1 MAVRPSASGRQ
12 STGHEEGEFI
22 VVISSCWSLSSS
34 RWLLA
39 AALLVTA
46 TACKREPVEPPPAPP
61 TPSAAVE
68 PEDPPFPEAL
78 LARAEVPAAVAQVE
92 EPAPPP
98 EPPFTGDLAA
108 LRKRGT
114 LRVLVD
120 GTEEDSLP
128 REGMP
133 REQDRAL
140 LERFAEKYGMAVEFL
155 AVDSFDQLIPL
166 LREGRGDLIAA
177 DLTVTPERAKDIAF
191 TRPMARV
198 SEVVVGK
205 RGEKGLPRKP
215 EELAGRTVH
224 VRASST
230 FAASLKELANG
241 KAPGLVIEAVPE
253 TLDPEELAWQ
263 VSRGERPL
271 TVVDSHLLTAMETYN
286 PDVEGLFAI
295 AEGRQLAWAVRLEN
309 PALRA
314 ALDAFLVERALTEHR
329 DRLVTADLDG
339 IRKRGVLRVLT
350 RNSPVTYFLHR
361 GEQAGFD
368 YQMAKLAAEALKVR
382 LEVVVPPT
390 YEQLITWLK
399 EGRGDVIAAA
409 LTATPERAKQVAFS
423 TPYLYV
429 DEVLV
434 QRAGAAK
441 PESLDALK
449 GQAIHLRK
457 SSSHFGTMSVLAAQH
472 GFTLVEEPED
482 MDTETLIDRVA
493 RGEIPYT
500 VTDSHILAAERVY
513 RDDVEAALTVPGQG
527 EPAGKDGH
535 YGIAFAVRQENPKL
549 RAFLDGFVKKTYRG
563 VDYNV
568 SRRRY
573 FEGHRD
579 EAPATVETA
588 LATGAI
594 SPYDPLVQ
602 SYSARYGLD
611 WRLMVAQMFQESRFD
626 PKARSWVGA
635 QGLFQVMP
643 ATGKELGFRKLEDP
657 DQGIHAGVKYMHQLI
672 GRIAPEIPFKQRLR
686 FALASYNAGLGH
698 VLDARRI
705 AQEQGL
711 DPNRWFGNVEKA
723 MLMLEKPKYYRRARH
738 GFCRGSEPVKY
749 VSEIQTRYGNYTAVV
764 QR

>member
-1 MAVRPSASGRQ
+1 MV
-12 STGHEEGEFI
+12 F
-22 VVISSCWSLSSS
+22 SSCWSPSSA

-39 AALLVTA
+39 AALLVTV
-46 TACKREPVEPPPAPP
+46 TACKREADEPPPAPP
-61 TPSAAVE
+61 AKPIVVE
-68 PEDPPFPEAL
+68 EDDPPFPEEL
-78 LARAEVPAAVAQVE
+78 LARSEAPTPAAAPA
-92 EPAPPP
+92 EPTPPP
-98 EPPFTGDLAA
+98 EPPFTGDLAE

-120 GTEEDSLP
+120 GSEEEALP
-128 REGMP
+128 RQGMP
-133 REQDRAL
+133 QEQDRAW
-140 LERFAEKYGMAVEFL
+140 LERFAEKHGMRVEL
-155 AVDSFDQLIPL
+155 IPVASFDQLIPM

-177 DLTVTPERAKDIAF
+177 DLTVTPERAKEIAF
-191 TRPMARV
+191 TRPLARV
-198 SEVVVGK
+198 NEVVVGK
-205 RGEKGLPRKP
+205 RGAQGLPHKP

-230 FAASLKELANG
+230 FAATLKELAKE

-271 TVVDSHLLTAMETYN
+271 TVVDSHLLTAMEAYN
-286 PDVEGLFAI
+286 PDVEGLFPI

-314 ALDAFLVERALTEHR
+314 ALDAFLIERALTEGR
-329 DRLVTADLDG
+329 DQRVTVDLDG

-390 YEQLITWLK
+390 YEELLAWLK

-409 LTATPERAKQVAFS
+409 LTATEERAKQVAFS
-423 TPYLYV
+423 MPYLYV

-434 QRAGAAK
+434 QKAGAGK
-441 PESLDALK
+441 PASLDALK

-457 SSSHFGTMSVLAAQH
+457 SSSHFANLSALAAQH

-513 RDDVEAALTVPGQG
+513 RDDVEAAMTLPGQG
-527 EPAGKDGH
+527 TPAGKDGH
-535 YGIAFAVRQENPKL
+535 YGIAFAVRKESPKL
-549 RAFLDGFVKKTYRG
+549 KAFLDGFVKKTYRG
-563 VDYNV
+563 VEYNV
-568 SRRRY
+568 ARRRY

-588 LATGAI
+588 LGAGEI

-602 SYSARYGLD
+602 TYSARYGLD
-611 WRLMVAQMFQESRFD
+611 WRLMVAQMFQESRFN

-643 ATGKELGFRKLEDP
+643 ATGRELGFVKLEDP

-686 FALASYNAGLGH
+686 FALAAYNAGLGH

-705 AQEQGL
+705 ALEQGL
-711 DPNRWFGNVEKA
+711 DANRWFGNVEKA

-738 GFCRGSEPVKY
+738 GFCRGTEPVKY
-749 VSEIQTRYGNYTAVV
+749 VSEIQTRYGNYTEVV

>member
-1 MAVRPSASGRQ
+1 MELP
-12 STGHEEGEFI
+12 
-22 VVISSCWSLSSS
+22 SCWSLSSS

-46 TACKREPVEPPPAPP
+46 TACKPEPARPPPAPP
-61 TPSAAVE
+61 APVAVE
-68 PEDPPFPEAL
+68 QEDPPFPEEVLPLPDA
-78 LARAEVPAAVAQVE
+78 AASPTAEPVR
-92 EPAPPP
+92 PP

-108 LRKRGT
+108 LRKKGT
-114 LRVLVD
+114 LRVLVE
-120 GTEEDSLP
+120 GTEEDFLP
-128 REGMP
+128 RQGMP
-133 REQDRAL
+133 KAQDRAL
-140 LERFAEKYGMAVEFL
+140 LERFAEKHGMTVEFL
-155 AVDSFDQLIPL
+155 AVDSFDKLIPL
-166 LREGRGDLIAA
+166 LREGRGDVIAA
-177 DLTVTPERAKDIAF
+177 DLTVTPERAKELAF
-191 TRPMARV
+191 TRPLARV

-205 RGEKGLPRKP
+205 RGEKGLPRKS

-230 FAASLKELANG
+230 FAASLQALAKD
-241 KAPGLVIEAVPE
+241 KAPGLVVEAAPE
-253 TLDPEELAWQ
+253 TSDPEELAWQ

-271 TVVDSHLLTAMETYN
+271 TVVDSHLLSAIETYN
-286 PDVEGLFAI
+286 SDVEGLFPI

-368 YQMAKLAAEALKVR
+368 YQMAKLAAQALKVR

-390 YEQLITWLK
+390 YDQLIPWLK
-399 EGRGDVIAAA
+399 EGRGDVIASA
-409 LTATPERAKQVAFS
+409 LTATVERAKLVAF
-423 TPYLYV
+423 TRPYLYV

-434 QRAGAAK
+434 QRAGAEK
-441 PESLDALK
+441 PASLDALK
-449 GQAIHLRK
+449 GKAIHLRR
-457 SSSHFGTMSVLAAQH
+457 SSSHFATLSALAVQH

-500 VTDSHILAAERVY
+500 VTDSHILAAEQVY

-535 YGIAFAVRQENPKL
+535 HGIAFAVRQDNPKL
-549 RAFLDGFVKKTYRG
+549 RAFLDGFVQKTYRG
-563 VDYNV
+563 TEYNLA
-568 SRRRY
+568 RRRY
-573 FEGHRD
+573 FEGRRS
-579 EAPATVETA
+579 EAPATVETVA
-588 LATGAI
+588 GTI
-594 SPYDPLVQ
+594 SPYDTLVQ

-657 DQGIHAGVKYMHQLI
+657 DEGIHAGVKYMHQLI

-686 FALASYNAGLGH
+686 FALAAYNAGLGH
-698 VLDARRI
+698 VLDARRL
-705 AQEQGL
+705 ATEQGL
-711 DPNRWFGNVEKA
+711 DPNRWFGNVEKT
-723 MLMLEKPKYYRRARH
+723 MLLLEKPKFYRRARH
-738 GFCRGSEPVKY
+738 GYCRGSEPVKY
-749 VSEIQTRYGNYTAVV
+749 VSEIQTRYGNYTAIV

>member
-1 MAVRPSASGRQ
+1 MEHP
-12 STGHEEGEFI
+12 GHEEGEFI
-22 VVISSCWSLSSS
+22 VVLSSCRNPSSA

-39 AALLVTA
+39 AALLMTA
-46 TACKREPVEPPPAPP
+46 AACKRESAEPPPAPP
-61 TPSAAVE
+61 APVKAVE
-68 PEDPPFPEAL
+68 QEDPPFPEEL
-78 LARAEVPAAVAQVE
+78 LARADAPTPATAAPA

-120 GTEEDSLP
+120 GSEEEALP
-128 REGMP
+128 RQGMP
-133 REQDRAL
+133 REQDRAM
-140 LERFAEKYGMAVEFL
+140 LERFAEKHGMTVEFL

-166 LREGRGDLIAA
+166 LREGRGDVIAA
-177 DLTVTPERAKDIAF
+177 DLTVTPERAKEIAF
-191 TRPMARV
+191 TRAMARV
-198 SEVVVGK
+198 NEVVVGK
-205 RGEKGLPRKP
+205 RGAPGLPRKP

-230 FAASLKELANG
+230 FAATLKELAKE

-271 TVVDSHLLTAMETYN
+271 TVVDSHLLAAMETYN
-286 PDVEGLFAI
+286 PDVEGLFSI

-314 ALDAFLVERALTEHR
+314 ALDAFIVERALTEGR
-329 DRLVTADLDG
+329 DQRVTVDLDG

-368 YQMAKLAAEALKVR
+368 FRMAKLAAEALKVR

-390 YEQLITWLK
+390 YEQLIPWLK

-409 LTATPERAKQVAFS
+409 LTATPERAKEVAFS

-434 QRAGAAK
+434 QRAGAEK
-441 PESLDALK
+441 PASLDALK
-449 GQAIHLRK
+449 GQSIHLRK
-457 SSSHFGTMSVLAAQH
+457 SSSHYATLSALAAQH

-513 RDDVEAALTVPGQG
+513 RDDVEAALTLPGQG

-535 YGIAFAVRQENPKL
+535 YGIAFAVRQGNPKL
-549 RAFLDGFVKKTYRG
+549 KAFLDGFVKKTYRG
-563 VDYNV
+563 VEYNV
-568 SRRRY
+568 ARRRY

-588 LATGAI
+588 LSAGAI

-602 SYSARYGLD
+602 QYSARYGLD

-657 DQGIHAGVKYMHQLI
+657 DQGIHAGVMYMHQLI

-705 AQEQGL
+705 ATEQGL
-711 DPNRWFGNVEKA
+711 DANRWFGNVEKA

>member
-1 MAVRPSASGRQ
+1 
-12 STGHEEGEFI
+12 
-22 VVISSCWSLSSS
+22 VVSSSCRSLSSS

-39 AALLVTA
+39 AALLITA
-46 TACKREPVEPPPAPP
+46 TACKQEPAPAAPPAP
-61 TPSAAVE
+61 SAPVAH
-68 PEDPPFPEAL
+68 PEDPPFPEELQPPPEAPAL
-78 LARAEVPAAVAQVE
+78 ADATPR
-92 EPAPPP
+92 PPP
-98 EPPFTGDLAA
+98 EPPFTGDLAE
-108 LRKRGT
+108 LRKKGT
-114 LRVLVD
+114 LRVLVE
-120 GTEEDSLP
+120 GTEEAFLP
-128 REGMP
+128 RQGMP
-133 REQDRAL
+133 KAQDREL
-140 LERFAEKYGMAVEFL
+140 LVRFAEKQGLTVEFL
-155 AVDSFDQLIPL
+155 AVQGFDKLIPL
-166 LREGRGDLIAA
+166 LREGRGDVIAA
-177 DLTVTPERAKDIAF
+177 DLTVTPERAKEIAF
-191 TRPMARV
+191 TRPLARV

-205 RGEKGLPRKP
+205 RGAPGLPRKP

-230 FAASLKELANG
+230 FAASLQALAQD
-241 KAPGLVIEAVPE
+241 KAPGLTVTPAPE
-253 TLDPEELAWQ
+253 GVEPEELAWQ

-271 TVVDSHLLTAMETYN
+271 TVVDSHLLAAIEAYN
-286 PDVEGLFAI
+286 PDVEGLFSI

-329 DRLVTADLDG
+329 ERLVTADLDG
-339 IRKRGVLRVLT
+339 IKKRGVLRVLT

-368 YQMAKLAAEALKVR
+368 YQMAKLAADALKVR

-390 YEQLITWLK
+390 YGQLIDWLK

-409 LTATPERAKQVAFS
+409 LTVTAERQQQVAFS
-423 TPYLYV
+423 RPYLYV

-434 QRAGAAK
+434 QRAGAPRPA
-441 PESLDALK
+441 SLEELK
-449 GQAIHLRK
+449 GKAIHIRK
-457 SSSHFGTMSVLAAQH
+457 TSSHFATLSALKPRY
-472 GFTLVEEPED
+472 GFEIVEESED

-513 RDDVEAALTVPGQG
+513 REDVEAALTVPGQG

-535 YGIAFAVRQENPKL
+535 YGIAFAVRPENVKL
-549 RAFLDGFVKKTYRG
+549 RAFLDGFVQKTYRG
-563 VDYNV
+563 IDYNMA
-568 SRRRY
+568 RRRY
-573 FEGHRD
+573 FEGRRG
-579 EAPATVETA
+579 EAPITA
-588 LATGAI
+588 EAGSGTGDI
-594 SPYDPLVQ
+594 SPYDGLVQ
-602 SYSARYGLD
+602 TYSARYGLD

-657 DQGIHAGVKYMHQLI
+657 DEGIHAGVKYMHQLI

-686 FALASYNAGLGH
+686 FALAAYNAGLGH
-698 VLDARRI
+698 VLDARRL
-705 AQEQGL
+705 ALEQGL

-723 MLMLEKPKYYRRARH
+723 MLLLEKPKYYKRARH
-738 GFCRGSEPVKY
+738 GYCRGSEPVKY
-749 VSEIQTRYGNYTAVV
+749 VSEIQTRYGNYVAVV

>member
-1 MAVRPSASGRQ
+1 MVL
-12 STGHEEGEFI
+12 
-22 VVISSCWSLSSS
+22 SSCWSLSSS
-34 RWLLA
+34 RWLLV
-39 AALLVTA
+39 AALLVTV
-46 TACKREPVEPPPAPP
+46 TACKGEPPAPPPPPAPP
-61 TPSAAVE
+61 KVAVE
-68 PEDPPFPEAL
+68 EDPPFPE
-78 LARAEVPAAVAQVE
+78 EVLPAPEAAAPA

-98 EPPFTGDLAA
+98 EPPFTGDLKE

-114 LRVLVD
+114 LRVLIE
-120 GTEEDSLP
+120 GTEEDFLP

-133 REQDRAL
+133 KAQDRAL
-140 LERFAEKYGMAVEFL
+140 LERFAEKHGLAVEFL
-155 AVDSFDQLIPL
+155 AVQSFDRLIPL
-166 LREGRGDLIAA
+166 LREGRGDIIAA
-177 DLTVTPERAKDIAF
+177 DLTVTPERAKELAF
-191 TRPMARV
+191 TRPLARV
-198 SEVVVGK
+198 NEVVVGK
-205 RGEKGLPRKP
+205 RGAQNLPRTVG
-215 EELAGRTVH
+215 ELAGRTVH

-230 FAASLKELANG
+230 FAASLQALA
-241 KAPGLVIEAVPE
+241 KDQAPGLVVEPAPE
-253 TLDPEELAWQ
+253 TSDPEELAWQ

-271 TVVDSHLLTAMETYN
+271 TVVDSHLLAAIESYN
-286 PDVEGLFAI
+286 PDVQGLFPI
-295 AEGRQLAWAVRLEN
+295 AQGRQLAWAVRLEN

-329 DRLVTADLDG
+329 DQRVTADLDG

-368 YQMAKLAAEALKVR
+368 YQMAKLAADALKVR

-390 YEQLITWLK
+390 YDQLIPWLQ

-409 LTATPERAKQVAFS
+409 LTATEARATLVAFS
-423 TPYLYV
+423 KPYLYV

-441 PESLDALK
+441 PASLDELK
-449 GQAIHLRK
+449 GKAIHLRK
-457 SSSHFGTMSVLAAQH
+457 SSSHFAPLSSLAAQH

-527 EPAGKDGH
+527 APAGKDGH
-535 YGIAFAVRQENPKL
+535 HGIAFAVRKENPKL
-549 RAFLDGFVKKTYRG
+549 RAFLDGFVQKTYRG
-563 VDYNV
+563 IDYNMA
-568 SRRRY
+568 RRRY
-573 FEGHRD
+573 FEGRRS
-579 EAPATVETA
+579 ESPATMEA
-588 LATGAI
+588 GAMDGAI
-594 SPYDPLVQ
+594 SPYDTLVQ

-626 PKARSWVGA
+626 PMARSWVGA

-643 ATGKELGFRKLEDP
+643 GTGKELGFRKLEDP
-657 DQGIHAGVKYMHQLI
+657 EQGIHAGVKYMHQLI

-698 VLDARRI
+698 VLDARRL

-723 MLMLEKPKYYRRARH
+723 MLLLEKPKYYRRARH
-738 GFCRGSEPVKY
+738 GYCRGSEPVKY